1 MSRNLH
7 CLPKQCS
14 LETDQKS
21 RTQQDRRVIGCIHM
35 YLLYTLDLL
44 SVIYIFEEKKKAF
57 LRSFFH
63 ALIIFCSSSPHPSQR
78 LSVRLRQI
86 NSCSALA
93 SQLTRLGYPNQRA
106 ICYEVKLLCT
116 LMYFGLFCITLN
128 VESAICRME
137 LIACQQLTT

>member
-1 MSRNLH
+1 MGAGTYGELTVTGISQTFSHQFSNLFINRRNNLQMSRNLH

-35 YLLYTLDLL
+35 YLLYTLDFL

-57 LRSFFH
+57 LSSFFH
-63 ALIIFCSSSPHPSQR
+63 AFIIFCSSCPHPPYR

-93 SQLTRLGYPNQRA
+93 S
-106 ICYEVKLLCT
+106 
-116 LMYFGLFCITLN
+116 
-128 VESAICRME
+128 
-137 LIACQQLTT
+137 